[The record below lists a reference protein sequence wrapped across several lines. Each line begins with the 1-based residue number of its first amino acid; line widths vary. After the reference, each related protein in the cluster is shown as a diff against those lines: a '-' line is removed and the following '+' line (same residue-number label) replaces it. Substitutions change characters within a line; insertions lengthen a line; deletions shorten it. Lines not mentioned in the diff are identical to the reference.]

1 MSHDKVIQQFIED
14 TSSLYDEAR
23 ELLTS
28 KQIDYGPNNIQLSPF
43 GPQVGLLVRLQ
54 DKVSR
59 AANLIGQGHE
69 PNHES
74 LRDTFIDILNYG
86 AIGVMLIDGTF
97 PSPEQSK
104 VNG

>member
-1 MSHDKVIQQFIED
+1 MERDDIISKFRQDAIR
-14 TSSLYDEAR
+14 LYAEASD
-23 ELLTS
+23 LLVS

-54 DKVSR
+54 DKLSR
-59 AANLIGQGHE
+59 AANLITNDIN

-86 AIGVMLIDGTF
+86 AIGVMLIDGLF
-97 PSPEQSK
+97 PDPEQK
-104 VNG
+104 VARG